1 MFCSLIKGNRTV
13 YIRYDF
19 LYWLLPL
26 LSSQKNIVYVSVVSL
41 FCNTRNYLCSD
52 EGEHKYKRG
61 IYNDR
66 LRSIEEI
73 I

>member
-1 MFCSLIKGNRTV
+1 MFCSLVKGNRTV

-26 LSSQKNIVYVSVVSL
+26 LSIQGNIVHVSVVSL
-41 FCNTRNYLCSD
+41 FCNTRNYLCLD
-52 EGEHKYKRG
+52 EGEHKYKQG
-61 IYNDR
+61 IYDYR

-73 I
+73 L